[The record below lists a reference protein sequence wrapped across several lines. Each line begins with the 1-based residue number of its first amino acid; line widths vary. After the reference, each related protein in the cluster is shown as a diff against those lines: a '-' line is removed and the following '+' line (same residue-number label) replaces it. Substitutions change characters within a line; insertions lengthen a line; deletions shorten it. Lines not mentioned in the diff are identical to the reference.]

1 MRENCKSSLLVA
13 RSISCRRRSHANCCI
28 KVKNLQLQHQLHSH
42 KRTHAHTDTHIN
54 ASRRCRSA
62 AQVVNG
68 NGTWACTLAHTLT
81 LQHTHGYHAA
91 SHASLSSPPLHPLP
105 LCRLSCQSAHICAT
119 NVASHCIAS
128 HVLFL
133 SFDLRLPADWLVMDM
148 DMSLSVLNFIL
159 QLHCLPPPC

>member
-42 KRTHAHTDTHIN
+42 TRGHRHAYK
-54 ASRRCRSA
+54 C
-62 AQVVNG
+62 V
-68 NGTWACTLAHTLT
+68 
-81 LQHTHGYHAA
+81 
-91 SHASLSSPPLHPLP
+91 ASLSQRSSSRQWQRHLSVHTRTHSYTHTHMDIMLP
-105 LCRLSCQSAHICAT
+105 LMPHSLLLLFTPSPCCRLSCQSAHICAT

-133 SFDLRLPADWLVMDM
+133 SFDLRLPAD
-148 DMSLSVLNFIL
+148 
-159 QLHCLPPPC
+159 